1 MDDATK
7 LWHSLIS
14 ENERFKAALN
24 TLKYMIE
31 ADKAGKS
38 SEQKGMLDEDEIYIV
53 LKVAGMCEGDAYES

>member
-7 LWHSLIS
+7 LWHALIS

-38 SEQKGMLDEDEIYIV
+38 SDRLGMLDEEEIYIV
-53 LKVAGMCEGDAYES
+53 LKVAGMYEGE